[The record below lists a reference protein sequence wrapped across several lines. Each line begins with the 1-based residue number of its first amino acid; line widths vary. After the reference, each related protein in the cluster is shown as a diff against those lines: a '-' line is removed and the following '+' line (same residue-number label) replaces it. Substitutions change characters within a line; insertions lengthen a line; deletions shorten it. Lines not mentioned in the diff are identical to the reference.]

1 MGKDSTPAAQVTLSL
16 LLGYSISRSQIE
28 VRSEHID
35 VPMLAMLAI
44 SLKGR
49 GGGGGTA
56 DADPSGDCFLSSF
69 LVGLIG
75 SGGVIKSQSLL
86 DVMPS

>member
-49 GGGGGTA
+49 GGGVTA
-56 DADPSGDCFLSSF
+56 DADPS
-69 LVGLIG
+69 
-75 SGGVIKSQSLL
+75 
-86 DVMPS
+86 